1 MKPFFIISTLL
12 FLITSLVFPGR
23 LSAKS
28 EDANATATEKQL
40 NGNKKRKAYTFV
52 DAGEEEIRM
61 LRKLLELP
69 PARLKILRKTIE
81 RMEKYSEED
90 RELMR
95 RKLSRFKAGAPE
107 ERKKF
112 IEQIRRRHELLQSYL
127 SKFSPKQ
134 KIEEAKKFHALSLN
148 EKRKF
153 FEDLNRTS
161 EKRKKF

>member
-12 FLITSLVFPGR
+12 FLITSLVFPGL

-28 EDANATATEKQL
+28 KDANATSTEKQL
-40 NGNKKRKAYTFV
+40 NGNKKRKGNTLV

-95 RKLSRFKAGAPE
+95 RKLSRF
-107 ERKKF
+107 
-112 IEQIRRRHELLQSYL
+112 
-127 SKFSPKQ
+127 
-134 KIEEAKKFHALSLN
+134 
-148 EKRKF
+148 
-153 FEDLNRTS
+153 
-161 EKRKKF
+161 

>member
-12 FLITSLVFPGR
+12 FLITSLVFPGL

-28 EDANATATEKQL
+28 EDAATSTEKQL
-40 NGNKKRKAYTFV
+40 NGNKKRKGNTLV

-95 RKLSRFKAGAPE
+95 RKLSRFKAGGPE
-107 ERKKF
+107 ERKKV
-112 IEQIRRRHELLQSYL
+112 IEQIRRRHELLQSHL
-127 SKFSPKQ
+127 SKFSPNQ

>member
-1 MKPFFIISTLL
+1 
-12 FLITSLVFPGR
+12 
-23 LSAKS
+23 
-28 EDANATATEKQL
+28 
-40 NGNKKRKAYTFV
+40 
-52 DAGEEEIRM
+52 M

-95 RKLSRFKAGAPE
+95 RKLSRFKAGAPD

-112 IEQIRRRHELLQSYL
+112 IEQIRRRHELLQSHL

>member
-12 FLITSLVFPGR
+12 FLITSLVFPVL

-28 EDANATATEKQL
+28 EDAATSTEKQL
-40 NGNKKRKAYTFV
+40 NGNKKRKGNTLV

-95 RKLSRFKAGAPE
+95 RKLSRFKAGAPD

-112 IEQIRRRHELLQSYL
+112 IEQIRRRHELLQSHL

>member
-1 MKPFFIISTLL
+1 MKPILIISNLL
-12 FLITSLVFPGR
+12 FLITSLVFPGL

-28 EDANATATEKQL
+28 EDANATSTEKQL
-40 NGNKKRKAYTFV
+40 NGNKKRKGNTLI
-52 DAGEEEIRM
+52 DEEISM

-95 RKLSRFKAGAPE
+95 RKLSRFKAGGPE
-107 ERKKF
+107 ERKKV
-112 IEQIRRRHELLQSYL
+112 IEQIRRRHELLQSHL
-127 SKFSPKQ
+127 SKFSPNQ